1 MNKLRQ
7 LKVIGEEISKLI
19 HKTDVIAIKISN
31 TNNKRKRDVLFNRL
45 KELNKKKLF
54 LHKLY
59 NTIYNS

>member
-7 LKVIGEEISKLI
+7 LKVIGEEISKLV
-19 HKTDVIAIKISN
+19 HKTDIIAIKISN
-31 TNNKRKRDVLFNRL
+31 TKVKRKRDVLFNNL

-54 LHKLY
+54 MHKLY

>member
-7 LKVIGEEISKLI
+7 LKVIGEEISKLT
-19 HKTDVIAIKISN
+19 HKTNVITIKISN
-31 TNNKRKRDVLFNRL
+31 TNIKRKRDVLFNRL
-45 KELNKKKLF
+45 RELNKKKLF

>member
-7 LKVIGEEISKLI
+7 LKVIGEEISKLT
-19 HKTDVIAIKISN
+19 HKTDAIAIKISN
-31 TNNKRKRDVLFNRL
+31 TKIKRKRDVLFNMLR
-45 KELNKKKLF
+45 ELNKKKLF